1 MSTLALPKLNLD
13 LETMRAM
20 YRAAYRVAGLFVNL
34 EAVENAL
41 LNSRLIEY
49 PFVVQKLH
57 GVPPGPALDVGC
69 ADAGNVVAPI
79 LASLGWQVYGVDI
92 RDFRLPQANFN
103 FVRTDVARGTPF
115 PDGFFDCAYAVS
127 SIEHFGLAGRYG
139 IREDDPQADF
149 KAVNE
154 VWRVLKP
161 GSPFLLTI
169 PYGTGGIV
177 RPAERV
183 YDRPRLARLLEGWQ
197 RVDQAYWRLDGRG
210 AWRQVSE
217 QEAGG
222 TRTPGGVAVA
232 LLELRHA

>member
-20 YRAAYRVAGLFVNL
+20 YRAAYRVAGLFLNL
-34 EAVENAL
+34 DAVESAV

-49 PFVVQKLH
+49 PFVVQKLN
-57 GVPPGPALDVGC
+57 GLTPGLALDVGC

-92 RDFRLPQANFN
+92 REFRLAHEGFQ
-103 FVRTDVARGTPF
+103 FVRTDVAKGTPF

-139 IREDDPQADF
+139 IREEDPQADF
-149 KAVNE
+149 KAVSE
-154 VWRVLKP
+154 IWRVLKP

-183 YDRPRLARLLEGWQ
+183 YDRSRLARLHDGWETA
-197 RVDQAYWRLDGRG
+197 DQAYWRLDGSG
-210 AWRQVSE
+210 AWHQVSA
-217 QEAGG
+217 QEAGA